1 MMGQEFLS
9 FLLPDADIA
18 QLLFFSLMAALVFIT
33 IILLYVQAKP
43 ETWENHWKN
52 KVVLS
57 EDGLDQELSSVQET
71 SDAVASL
78 SEKLADFMP
87 GIVLVIGLLGTFLG
101 IGIALNKASDILINS
116 NTVGMDAAMTNLM
129 SVMDGLGTKF
139 KTSTWGIIA
148 FLILKF
154 WSMSF
159 AYDDKRL
166 RWCAE
171 KIKGMSNRARQ
182 QQQHKQDQLQNS
194 FLNVLVSIKDSMSKE
209 ANGTRLMMKN
219 IYVDLNTRMDSREKK
234 LCDTIQSSLLHVKEA
249 YQNDAELMRNAVED
263 FSKNTKAMMT
273 IVVNQGDLA
282 LKGFANLETGV
293 TNISQGLSELNTIMM
308 DQGNHALKNF
318 ANLET
323 GITNLGQGLS
333 VLSVTMSE
341 NNAQMIDQGNH
352 QVDELNQ
359 TRVSMQKFI
368 ELNSDNLMM
377 IKNSAELMSQSAK
390 GMGGSANNLQD
401 AIIEFRKN
409 IADVLGGIKTDL
421 GATIDM
427 MGESF
432 GENMD
437 EISKNM
443 ALATDGISSALTSLS
458 DSVNTTMNDV
468 KSSIDHSIKAQ
479 KNAQHEFITTSET
492 LNVNVEAMTGLVEDL
507 REKILSGLKAISS
520 SNREVISLNKRYE
533 DSSVQN
539 ERTAVAIEEMVSQLS
554 AIEQH
559 NELLQSIDKV
569 HASLSQMANNINSS
583 NDRLVDKLGLVLS
596 TEDMNKYIDVF
607 IAELK
612 EVKQSTIALNNSLAY
627 STDNENTSKA
637 LGDVLLKLND
647 TLSTLELIN

>member
-282 LKGFANLETGV
+282 LKG
-293 TNISQGLSELNTIMM
+293 
-308 DQGNHALKNF
+308 F